1 MKKNWKCWLGTV
13 AAAMLGGSVMAQ
25 APQYPAAGP
34 DFGFDG
40 EGSIRMGTE
49 SGSVVV
55 NPAQYPGY
63 QPVDADA
70 IWQEAPRA
78 YQGAP
83 PPQDD
88 SVGFASATSF
98 ADVQYRVGRVNNDQ
112 YGFQGGYTTLNA
124 FIPIA
129 TDGMNMWFFDPRLNI
144 TDFGEG
150 AASLGLGYRRYS
162 PTMDRIFGISGW
174 YDYDPGHRGEYSQA
188 GLSLENIGR
197 YFSTRFNANIPF
209 EDSNQYTT
217 ANSFGTPF
225 FQGNNIAYL
234 FNFLREITYQQY
246 QLEAAAPIPFLGR
259 YGGEWALSAYGLVG
273 ADQNAKDA
281 LGIAG
286 RFEFQ
291 VSEDFWINT
300 IVSHDR
306 IFGTN
311 TSINFELTIPS
322 GVQTRWLRPKK
333 VQEKL
338 LASVK
343 RPYRV
348 SADTVSLQET
358 QFFLDQRDGN
368 PIVVA
373 HIDPTAANGTASG
386 SVTNPFGS
394 VADYMA
400 DPNRGDFDII
410 FVGRNALATDDTD
423 LNTGIEL
430 LTGQRLLGTGALADG
445 SVHEFHFIDRGDGV
459 TTLDL
464 PGFANGT
471 AQSTGPNPFLT
482 NSAAPVGTP
491 VVSLN
496 GNITEVSGFTID
508 ASGTADG
515 IATPFATAVDGFVIT
530 NNTFQNAIDAVDIT
544 SNTSAALGFDT
555 TLPPSRFGGE
565 NFGIVTSNTI
575 NGTGALP
582 VTNGIVIDHI
592 AGTGAEDLNLLIGQN
607 TINGVTNIGINVNA
621 LGGTL
626 DGNDPAF
633 GLQSNII
640 DSTGQGILATSTG
653 IGTVFNL
660 SVQGNEIT
668 NSTNV
673 VDPLNPELGAG
684 MGFLAQAGSQMN
696 FNVVSDNVVTNAG
709 GAGGRGAAFVAES
722 AGIMTF
728 SPIVAGQSAFF
739 QNTFSGNADDGALF
753 SADGAGT
760 NLIMNSPVVGN
771 TFTNNGGNGLNLQAT
786 NTGTVSFGPIVA
798 NTISGNTENGINGTA
813 NGGTVN
819 VQVGSTASGVA
830 SPINGN
836 TLNGI
841 NLESANGGTMNA
853 NIQAVN
859 VFGNTVNGVRLASS
873 GGTTNVVMNGTA
885 ALNNTI
891 TGNGGDGVNISGSVT
906 GTVNLNSAR
915 FNTIT
920 LNAGDGIDVNLIDDA
935 TANLFDLSA
944 NTISNN
950 VGLGINVNTQDT
962 SDFLL
967 QMGVTGAAN
976 GSNILNANGDAGIGI
991 QTFDTSTGDV
1001 NIAFTNITGTVDR
1014 AGTTDFLG
1022 DGIRAI
1028 TNDSSRLDT
1037 FVVGGTNP
1045 NVPDVNITGNAGRGV
1060 AIETRI
1066 SSVVVAP
1073 TIRNSAI
1080 NGNTLDGIEINRFA
1094 NSKIDNIAILNN
1106 QLIGNLQDGIE
1117 FNLTG
1122 GRVDI
1127 EAPATALI
1135 IDALIMDNIITGA
1148 TASSATS
1155 DGIAMNLSADVL
1167 LNANIMD
1174 NEITAMGNAGII
1186 ARASD
1191 DANIDGV
1198 WSNNTVRG
1206 NGLNG
1211 AGLERDGINIT
1222 LTQRAQAGL
1231 NSAGFGTA
1239 PIPPNP
1245 QGLIIE
1251 LSEVS
1256 GSGRDGIR
1264 IESGNA
1270 VSNAPDSNILIRN
1283 NAATVA
1289 DPLDGI
1295 YGNAGSGIHIISQG
1309 GATLEPT
1316 DSDVTVNNNQIRN
1329 NALDG
1334 ILVEAFGIANGT
1346 WDQGTVSGQATLDAT
1361 GNQIRNNGRDGVSLT
1376 TEDNSVLTA
1385 TLLDNN
1391 IALNGRRGV
1400 NLLNRHNSFSSL
1412 TIDGTVDPTLTAG
1425 TVATS
1430 RIEQNGE
1437 TGVLVV
1443 NDAQNIDTG
1452 NSIVLNVFDTAI
1464 VGNGTN
1470 LGALADDRNGLYI
1483 RTGTSS
1489 SGVINAD
1496 IQRNFMSGNGNIDF
1510 VTESFVSVPQAQI
1523 PVITPYFGTNAAY
1536 REDPLARLALR
1547 FIDNVGDQIDVTRQG
1562 AFYTNADQF
1571 KSPEA
1576 FFTSNTRRRNAQRI
1590 SVDYPPG
1597 VAGDTNPFPV
1607 VRNVTTAAANV
1618 NSVVINADATFG
1630 GQVPQ
1635 GNGQFNG
1642 LGVIINGVVRN
1653 ATYNTGNNTLTF
1665 DGPAASFAVGD
1676 PITFVAFNIAGVGAS
1691 TFRTSETAVNVNN
1704 QFTTVISDFTALFP
1718 IDLGAPNINNNPLFN
1733 GNSQDFGWE
1742 TADPNAPFY
1751 VFP

>member
-34 DFGFDG
+34 DFSFDG
-40 EGSIRMGTE
+40 EGSVRMGTE
-49 SGSVVV
+49 SGSMVVS
-55 NPAQYPGY
+55 PAQYPGY
-63 QPVDADA
+63 QPVNPDAV
-70 IWQEAPRA
+70 WEEAPRA

-112 YGFQGGYTTLNA
+112 YGFEGGYTTLNA

-234 FNFLREITYQQY
+234 FSFLREITYQQY

-259 YGGEWALSAYGLVG
+259 YGGEWAISAYGLVG
-273 ADQNAKDA
+273 ADQSAKDA

-373 HIDPTAANGTASG
+373 HIDPTAANGAASG

-400 DPNRGDFDII
+400 DPNRADFDII
-410 FVGRNALATDDTD
+410 FVGRNTLATDDTD

-482 NSAAPVGTP
+482 NSAAPLGTP
-491 VVSLN
+491 VVTLN

-575 NGTGALP
+575 NGTTLP

-621 LGGTL
+621 LGGTI

-668 NSTNV
+668 NSTNP
-673 VDPLNPELGAG
+673 VDLLNPELGAG
-684 MGFLAQAGSQMN
+684 MGFLAQAGGQMN
-696 FNVVSDNVVTNAG
+696 FNVVSDNVVTNTG
-709 GAGGRGAAFVAES
+709 GAGGRGAAFVAENG
-722 AGIMTF
+722 GIMTF

-753 SADGAGT
+753 SADGAGS
-760 NLIMNSPVVGN
+760 NVFMNSTVVGN
-771 TFTNNGGNGLNLQAT
+771 TFTNNGGNGINLQAS
-786 NTGTVSFGPIVA
+786 NSGTVTMGPLVG
-798 NTISGNTENGINGTA
+798 NTISGNTENGINGLATTA
-813 NGGTVN
+813 GTVN
-819 VQVGSTASGVA
+819 VQVGSNLAGTTSL
-830 SPINGN
+830 INGN

-841 NLESANGGTMNA
+841 NLESALGGTMNVAIENVTSTA
-853 NIQAVN
+853 N
-859 VFGNTVNGVRLASS
+859 GLSGVRLASS
-873 GGTTNVVMNGTA
+873 GGTTNAFIDGTA
-885 ALNNTI
+885 AANN
-891 TGNGGDGVNISGSVT
+891 NFSANLGDGMSVVSTLTGAVNI
-906 GTVNLNSAR
+906 NSLT
-915 FNTIT
+915 NTTIA
-920 LNAGDGIDVNLIDDA
+920 NNGNDGIDVNLSDSSTVTFADISGTTVSGNTAFGMRVNGADTSTFNLTMGATAATNGQNLFDNNADAGVGISLIQSA
-935 TANLFDLSA
+935 TANIDVTNSTFSNTRNTAADTTFNGDGFHVRLVDTATLPNATFGDPLTA
-944 NTISNN
+944 NTLFLNN
-950 VGLGINVNTQDT
+950 AGSGIALFTDGDAAITNPLVQNVTFTNNGAVEGNAFNGGIPVEGDAGFRLIRQGNGIVDNVVVTDSVFTQ
-962 SDFLL
+962 
-967 QMGVTGAAN
+967 
-976 GSNILNANGDAGIGI
+976 NANGILVTARNGDLTDEYTITNNTITNSDFRGIALRAEFDADITALIQGNTVSNNGNEGI
-991 QTFDTSTGDV
+991 QTTERRNSPGDSLTVNLQVFDNLIESNGQSGGAV
-1001 NIAFTNITGTVDR
+1001 RGQGIEISAFHSNVTIGSNANPFPDNTIRGN
-1014 AGTTDFLG
+1014 AG
-1022 DGIRAI
+1022 DGIEINQSGTAFIRNNLIEGNGGEAGIDLNAAVNSLTVANNTIRANAADGIELSSLDLI
-1028 TNDSSRLDT
+1028 TSQMSVT
-1037 FVVGGTNP
+1037 IGGNLIEANGQDGIEIVSQTLNNNTVTINNG
-1045 NVPDVNITGNAGRGV
+1045 NVIQDNIGRGV
-1060 AIETRI
+1060 AIFNRGNGANNTVDLTVTLDDNTIQRNQEEGVYVVNT
-1066 SSVVVAP
+1066 SSTSQSTDAASTVAMDATGSVFADPRLVFNMNRNVVRDNGVLSGFGGTGL
-1073 TIRNSAI
+1073 TIR
-1080 NGNTLDGIEINRFA
+1080 
-1094 NSKIDNIAILNN
+1094 
-1106 QLIGNLQDGIE
+1106 IG
-1117 FNLTG
+1117 
-1122 GRVDI
+1122 
-1127 EAPATALI
+1127 
-1135 IDALIMDNIITGA
+1135 
-1148 TASSATS
+1148 TS
-1155 DGIAMNLSADVL
+1155 DGSTSFSDSGGFADTRGGIEAIVR
-1167 LNANIMD
+1167 D
-1174 NEITAMGNAGII
+1174 NSFGGNAGADVFIQSF
-1186 ARASD
+1186 AS
-1191 DANIDGV
+1191 
-1198 WSNNTVRG
+1198 TVDPATTG
-1206 NGLNG
+1206 G
-1211 AGLERDGINIT
+1211 AWTDQNE
-1222 LTQRAQAGL
+1222 
-1231 NSAGFGTA
+1231 
-1239 PIPPNP
+1239 
-1245 QGLIIE
+1245 
-1251 LSEVS
+1251 
-1256 GSGRDGIR
+1256 
-1264 IESGNA
+1264 A
-1270 VSNAPDSNILIRN
+1270 VRN
-1283 NAATVA
+1283 NANDLFT
-1289 DPLDGI
+1289 P
-1295 YGNAGSGIHIISQG
+1295 SGFQS
-1309 GATLEPT
+1309 
-1316 DSDVTVNNNQIRN
+1316 
-1329 NALDG
+1329 
-1334 ILVEAFGIANGT
+1334 
-1346 WDQGTVSGQATLDAT
+1346 
-1361 GNQIRNNGRDGVSLT
+1361 
-1376 TEDNSVLTA
+1376 
-1385 TLLDNN
+1385 
-1391 IALNGRRGV
+1391 
-1400 NLLNRHNSFSSL
+1400 
-1412 TIDGTVDPTLTAG
+1412 
-1425 TVATS
+1425 
-1430 RIEQNGE
+1430 
-1437 TGVLVV
+1437 
-1443 NDAQNIDTG
+1443 
-1452 NSIVLNVFDTAI
+1452 
-1464 VGNGTN
+1464 
-1470 LGALADDRNGLYI
+1470 
-1483 RTGTSS
+1483 
-1489 SGVINAD
+1489 
-1496 IQRNFMSGNGNIDF
+1496 
-1510 VTESFVSVPQAQI
+1510 
-1523 PVITPYFGTNAAY
+1523 
-1536 REDPLARLALR
+1536 DPLAR
-1547 FIDNVGDQIDVTRQG
+1547 IDLTFGGNVGEENQSTNSG
-1562 AFYTNADQF
+1562 AFYDNAEAIF
-1571 KSPEA
+1571 KSRTQGQDNGNDGGADDDGP
-1576 FFTSNTRRRNAQRI
+1576 FGSGTRERNAQRLAARN
-1590 SVDYPPG
+1590 VDPFNPG
-1597 VAGDTNPFPV
+1597 VKINPDLTIVNGVNNSDTFLF
-1607 VRNVTTAAANV
+1607 
-1618 NSVVINADATFG
+1618 S
-1630 GQVPQ
+1630 
-1635 GNGQFNG
+1635 G
-1642 LGVIINGVVRN
+1642 LGE
-1653 ATYNTGNNTLTF
+1653 
-1665 DGPAASFAVGD
+1665 
-1676 PITFVAFNIAGVGAS
+1676 S
-1691 TFRTSETAVNVNN
+1691 TFRVRDEGGNVFGSGNG
-1704 QFTTVISDFTALFP
+1704 FIT
-1718 IDLGAPNINNNPLFN
+1718 DLPAYDSTDDANGVFN
-1733 GNSQDFGWE
+1733 GFGGATPFFIDFMPYGWTE
-1742 TADPNAPFY
+1742 F
-1751 VFP
+1751 

>member
-49 SGSVVV
+49 SGSAVAT
-55 NPAQYPGY
+55 PAQYPGY

-162 PTMDRIFGISGW
+162 PSMDRIFGISGW

-197 YFSTRFNANIPF
+197 YFSTRFNANVPF

-273 ADQNAKDA
+273 GDNASKDA

-333 VQEKL
+333 VQDKL

-348 SADTVSLQET
+348 STNTVSLQET

-373 HIDPTAANGTASG
+373 HIDPTAANGAASG

-400 DPNRGDFDII
+400 DPNRADFDII

-491 VVSLN
+491 VVSIN

-515 IATPFATAVDGFVIT
+515 ISTPFATAVDGFVIT

-544 SNTSAALGFDT
+544 SNTSAVLGFDT

-607 TINGVTNIGINVNA
+607 TINGVTNIGINVSA

-660 SVQGNEIT
+660 SVQGNQIT
-668 NSTNV
+668 NSTNI

-753 SADGAGT
+753 SADGAGS
-760 NLIMNSPVVGN
+760 NVFMNSTVIGN
-771 TFTNNGGNGLNLQAT
+771 TFTNNGGNGVNLQAS
-786 NTGTVSFGPIVA
+786 NSGTVTMGPFVG
-798 NTISGNTENGINGTA
+798 NTISGNTENGINGLATT
-813 NGGTVN
+813 NGTVN
-819 VQVGSTASGVA
+819 VQVGSNLAGTTSL
-830 SPINGN
+830 INGN
-836 TLNGI
+836 TLNGV
-841 NLESANGGTMNA
+841 NFESALGGTMNVAIQNVTSTA
-853 NIQAVN
+853 N
-859 VFGNTVNGVRLASS
+859 GLSGVRLASS
-873 GGTTNVVMNGTA
+873 GGTTNAFIDGTA
-885 ALNNTI
+885 AANNNFV
-891 TGNGGDGVNISGSVT
+891 GNVGDGMSVVSTLT
-906 GTVNLNSAR
+906 GTVNIDSLT
-915 FNTIT
+915 NTTIA
-920 LNAGDGIDVNLIDDA
+920 NNGNDGIDVNLSGGSTVTFADISGTTVSGNTAFGMRVNGSGTSTFNLTMGASAATNGQNLFDNNADAGVGISLINSA
-935 TANLFDLSA
+935 TANIDVTNSTFSNTRNTAADTTFNGDGFHVRLVDTATLPNATFGDPLTANTLFLNNAGSGLALFTDGDAAINNPLVQNVTFTNNGTVEGNAINGGIPVEGDAGFRLIRQGNGIVNNVVITDSRFTQNANGILATARNGDLTDEYTITNNTITNQDFRGIA
-944 NTISNN
+944 LRAEFDADITALIQGNTISNN
-950 VGLGINVNTQDT
+950 GNE
-962 SDFLL
+962 
-967 QMGVTGAAN
+967 
-976 GSNILNANGDAGIGI
+976 GI
-991 QTFDTSTGDV
+991 QTTERRNSSGDSLNVSLQVFDNLIESNGQNGVADRGQGIEISAAHFTGVTIGSVGNPFPD
-1001 NIAFTNITGTVDR
+1001 NTIRGNS
-1014 AGTTDFLG
+1014 G
-1022 DGIRAI
+1022 DGIEINQSGTAVIANNLIEGNGGEAGIDLNAGVNSLTVTNNVIRANAADGI
-1028 TNDSSRLDT
+1028 ELSSLGLLT
-1037 FVVGGTNP
+1037 TQM
-1045 NVPDVNITGNAGRGV
+1045 NVAVAGNLIEANGQDGIEIVSQTVANNTVTIDTGNIIQDNIGRGV
-1060 AIETRI
+1060 AI
-1066 SSVVVAP
+1066 
-1073 TIRNSAI
+1073 
-1080 NGNTLDGIEINRFA
+1080 
-1094 NSKIDNIAILNN
+1094 
-1106 QLIGNLQDGIE
+1106 
-1117 FNLTG
+1117 FN
-1122 GRVDI
+1122 
-1127 EAPATALI
+1127 
-1135 IDALIMDNIITGA
+1135 
-1148 TASSATS
+1148 
-1155 DGIAMNLSADVL
+1155 
-1167 LNANIMD
+1167 
-1174 NEITAMGNAGII
+1174 
-1186 ARASD
+1186 
-1191 DANIDGV
+1191 
-1198 WSNNTVRG
+1198 RG
-1206 NGLNG
+1206 NGADFTTRLTVNLNNNTIQRNQEEG
-1211 AGLERDGINIT
+1211 VYVVNT
-1222 LTQRAQAGL
+1222 SSTTQSTDAASTVIMDATGSVFADPR
-1231 NSAGFGTA
+1231 
-1239 PIPPNP
+1239 
-1245 QGLIIE
+1245 LIFNM
-1251 LSEVS
+1251 
-1256 GSGRDGIR
+1256 
-1264 IESGNA
+1264 SGNNVRDNGVLSGFTGTGLVVRVGTSDA
-1270 VSNAPDSNILIRN
+1270 SQSI
-1283 NAATVA
+1283 T
-1289 DPLDGI
+1289 DPGGFANTRGGVTASVIGNSLG
-1295 YGNAGSGIHIISQG
+1295 GNAGS
-1309 GATLEPT
+1309 
-1316 DSDVTVNNNQIRN
+1316 DVYFESFTSTVNPTTTAGQWTDGNENPRN
-1329 NALDG
+1329 DG
-1334 ILVEAFGIANGT
+1334 
-1346 WDQGTVSGQATLDAT
+1346 
-1361 GNQIRNNGRDGVSLT
+1361 
-1376 TEDNSVLTA
+1376 
-1385 TLLDNN
+1385 NN
-1391 IALNGRRGV
+1391 I
-1400 NLLNRHNSFSSL
+1400 F
-1412 TIDGTVDPTLTAG
+1412 
-1425 TVATS
+1425 
-1430 RIEQNGE
+1430 
-1437 TGVLVV
+1437 
-1443 NDAQNIDTG
+1443 NI
-1452 NSIVLNVFDTAI
+1452 
-1464 VGNGTN
+1464 TN
-1470 LGALADDRNGLYI
+1470 TYQ
-1483 RTGTSS
+1483 S
-1489 SGVINAD
+1489 
-1496 IQRNFMSGNGNIDF
+1496 
-1510 VTESFVSVPQAQI
+1510 
-1523 PVITPYFGTNAAY
+1523 
-1536 REDPLARLALR
+1536 DPLARLDLT
-1547 FIDNVGDQIDVTRQG
+1547 FNNNVGEELDASNPG
-1562 AFYTNADQF
+1562 AFYNNDESVF
-1571 KSPEA
+1571 KSR
-1576 FFTSNTRRRNAQRI
+1576 TRAQDGNDPNGPFPGTPDDDGPFGSGTRQRNAQRLAFRGPLPPTIAAGSQFLFSGMGESTFRI
-1590 SVDYPPG
+1590 SA
-1597 VAGDTNPFPV
+1597 AGNAFGTVTTPFFLDTDPYTNPF
-1607 VRNVTTAAANV
+1607 T
-1618 NSVVINADATFG
+1618 DASGVLNG
-1630 GQVPQ
+1630 GGGP
-1635 GNGQFNG
+1635 
-1642 LGVIINGVVRN
+1642 LGVDFMPYGWS
-1653 ATYNTGNNTLTF
+1653 TL
-1665 DGPAASFAVGD
+1665 P
-1676 PITFVAFNIAGVGAS
+1676 
-1691 TFRTSETAVNVNN
+1691 
-1704 QFTTVISDFTALFP
+1704 
-1718 IDLGAPNINNNPLFN
+1718 
-1733 GNSQDFGWE
+1733 
-1742 TADPNAPFY
+1742 
-1751 VFP
+1751 